1 MFTELKSGWLLR
13 QTTILKKWKSYYFKL
28 ISDGNLIFYQDENNL
43 EKVGHF
49 NLISN
54 CKSIKGGLACQITP
68 PSNHTVESVIKLES
82 KNGDNL
88 VLCSSSTDE
97 ALAWR
102 MTMNEMLEQTTM
114 YQQKVPRIA
123 KGYQTRRDLYY
134 IEAYGPVEVGHDSF
148 GRVYY
153 VCPQNQQIT
162 YISENDPNYYRKG
175 YTVYGLGTGLMLWTP
190 FIFF

>member
-1 MFTELKSGWLLR
+1 
-13 QTTILKKWKSYYFKL
+13 
-28 ISDGNLIFYQDENNL
+28 
-43 EKVGHF
+43 
-49 NLISN
+49 
-54 CKSIKGGLACQITP
+54 
-68 PSNHTVESVIKLES
+68 
-82 KNGDNL
+82 
-88 VLCSSSTDE
+88 
-97 ALAWR
+97 

-153 VCPQNQQIT
+153 GNFYFIETVHTIRLLFLVCPQNQQIT